1 MMDEK
6 IGFIYRTKNYEQF
19 KRLAGNRCIDK
30 TRVNKIMK
38 SIESVGYILS
48 PILVNENME
57 VIDGQG
63 RLETLKKLDLPVDY
77 IIGKNLGIEECVAMN
92 IYQTGWSMAD
102 HIKSHAE
109 TGNVSYMYLLQLM
122 NAFRGKFQLR
132 VIVNAVTGKEE
143 MPNYKIKAGD
153 FVCTAEQYEMAS
165 KILTFL
171 MEFKPIIENVGGRTD
186 HYYTALAYCF
196 RDEKV
201 DKQRLLKKVKQ
212 FQANLIPVITIHQA
226 FDKIEEAYNNRSKDK
241 VYIKT
246 RYRQYLDD
254 RYKWYN
260 SKYGNKY

>member
-1 MMDEK
+1 
-6 IGFIYRTKNYEQF
+6 
-19 KRLAGNRCIDK
+19 
-30 TRVNKIMK
+30 
-38 SIESVGYILS
+38 
-48 PILVNENME
+48 
-57 VIDGQG
+57 
-63 RLETLKKLDLPVDY
+63 
-77 IIGKNLGIEECVAMN
+77 
-92 IYQTGWSMAD
+92 
-102 HIKSHAE
+102 
-109 TGNVSYMYLLQLM
+109 
-122 NAFRGKFQLR
+122 
-132 VIVNAVTGKEE
+132 